1 MPSST
6 DSNSPVTWDVL
17 IIGAGLAGLSAAND
31 LQQAGLKVLVVDK
44 GRGLGGRL
52 AGRRIG
58 DATFDHGAQFMTA
71 RDSCFKASV
80 AEWIEAGVAEEWY
93 SSYPGHPN
101 GHPRYRGVPTMT
113 AVAKYLATDMNVL
126 RTTRVDSIRQGSVQD
141 VGQDN
146 QLWLAALDNG
156 DTISAKA
163 LLITSPVPQTIDLL
177 ASGNI
182 AVPADKQVRL
192 DRIDYEAC
200 IAVMAVL
207 DGPTAIPVPGAT
219 AFDEGPIGWIS
230 DNLQKGV
237 SKIPAVTI
245 HGSGDFSAEHYEN
258 DKMHSGQIL
267 IDAAAPYLGNAKVT
281 EYQVHGWRYSKPTVV
296 DSEACMLLSEST
308 DLPPLALAGDAFAG
322 PRFEGAVLSGW
333 AAAKS
338 LIAALS

>member
-1 MPSST
+1 MTSST
-6 DSNSPVTWDVL
+6 TFDVL

-31 LQQAGLKVLVVDK
+31 LQQAGLNVLVVDK

-71 RDSCFKASV
+71 RDSRFQASV
-80 AEWIEAGVAEEWY
+80 AEWIKAGVAEEWY

-113 AVAKYLATDMNVL
+113 AVAKYLATDIKVL
-126 RTTRVDSIRQGSVQD
+126 RTTRVDSIAQNST
-141 VGQDN
+141 QDN
-146 QLWLAALDNG
+146 KLWSAALDNG
-156 DTISAKA
+156 DRVSAKA

-177 ASGNI
+177 TSGNI
-182 AVPADKQVRL
+182 QIPADKQARL
-192 DRIDYEAC
+192 DLIDYEAC

-219 AFDEGPIGWIS
+219 AFDDGPIGWIS
-230 DNLQKGV
+230 DNLKKGV

-245 HGSGDFSAEHYEN
+245 HGSGAFSAEHFDS
-258 DKMHSGQIL
+258 DKMHTGQSL
-267 IDAAAPYLGNAKVT
+267 IDAAAAYLGDAKVT

-296 DSEACMLLSEST
+296 DPEASMLLSEAT

>member
-6 DSNSPVTWDVL
+6 DSNSPVIWDVL

-31 LQQAGLKVLVVDK
+31 LHQAGLNVLVVDK

-71 RDSCFKASV
+71 RDSRFKASV

-126 RTTRVDSIRQGSVQD
+126 RTTRVDSIARDSAQD
-141 VGQDN
+141 SN
-146 QLWLAALDNG
+146 LWSAALDNG
-156 DTISAKA
+156 DSISAKA

-177 ASGNI
+177 TSGNI
-182 AVPADKQVRL
+182 PVPADKQARL

-207 DGPTAIPVPGAT
+207 DGPTAIPAPGAT

-245 HGSGDFSAEHYEN
+245 HGSGGFSAEHYDD
-258 DKMHSGQIL
+258 DKILIGQKL

-281 EYQVHGWRYSKPTVV
+281 EYQVHGWRYSKPSVV
-296 DSEACMLLSEST
+296 DPEACMLLSEST

-338 LIAALS
+338 LIAALA

>member
-6 DSNSPVTWDVL
+6 DSNSPVIWDVL

-31 LQQAGLKVLVVDK
+31 LHQAGLNVLVVDK

-71 RDSCFKASV
+71 RDSRFKASV

-126 RTTRVDSIRQGSVQD
+126 RTTRVDSIT
-141 VGQDN
+141 QDN
-146 QLWLAALDNG
+146 QLWSAALDNG

-163 LLITSPVPQTIDLL
+163 LLITSPVPQTLDLL

-182 AVPADKQVRL
+182 PVPADKQARL

-207 DGPTAIPVPGAT
+207 DGPTAIPAPGAT

-245 HGSGDFSAEHYEN
+245 HGSGGFSAEHYDD
-258 DKMHSGQIL
+258 DKILIGQKL

-281 EYQVHGWRYSKPTVV
+281 EYQVHGWRYSKPSVV
-296 DSEACMLLSEST
+296 DPEACMLLSEST

-338 LIAALS
+338 LIAALA

>member
-31 LQQAGLKVLVVDK
+31 LHQAGLNVLVVDK

-71 RDSCFKASV
+71 RDSRFKASV

-126 RTTRVDSIRQGSVQD
+126 RTTRVDSIT
-141 VGQDN
+141 QDN
-146 QLWLAALDNG
+146 QLWSAALDNG

-163 LLITSPVPQTIDLL
+163 LLITSPVPQTLDLL

-182 AVPADKQVRL
+182 PVPADKQARL

-207 DGPTAIPVPGAT
+207 DGPTAIPAPGAT

-245 HGSGDFSAEHYEN
+245 HGSGGFSAEHYDD
-258 DKMHSGQIL
+258 DKMLIGQKL

-281 EYQVHGWRYSKPTVV
+281 EYQVHGWRYSKPSVV
-296 DSEACMLLSEST
+296 DPEACMLLSEST

-338 LIAALS
+338 LIAALA

>member
-1 MPSST
+1 MTSST
-6 DSNSPVTWDVL
+6 DSNSPVIWDVL

-31 LQQAGLKVLVVDK
+31 LHQAGLNVLVVDK

-71 RDSCFKASV
+71 RDSRFKASV
-80 AEWIEAGVAEEWY
+80 AEWIDAGVAEEWY

-126 RTTRVDSIRQGSVQD
+126 RTTRVDSIARDSAQD
-141 VGQDN
+141 SN
-146 QLWLAALDNG
+146 LWSAALDNG
-156 DTISAKA
+156 DSISAKA
-163 LLITSPVPQTIDLL
+163 LLITSPVPQTLDLL

-182 AVPADKQVRL
+182 PVPADKQARL

-207 DGPTAIPVPGAT
+207 DGPTAIPAPGAT

-245 HGSGDFSAEHYEN
+245 HGSGGFSAEHYDD
-258 DKMHSGQIL
+258 DKILIGQKL

-281 EYQVHGWRYSKPTVV
+281 EYQVHGWRYSKPSVV
-296 DSEACMLLSEST
+296 DPEACMLLSEST

-338 LIAALS
+338 LIAALA

>member
-1 MPSST
+1 
-6 DSNSPVTWDVL
+6 
-17 IIGAGLAGLSAAND
+17 
-31 LQQAGLKVLVVDK
+31 
-44 GRGLGGRL
+44 
-52 AGRRIG
+52 
-58 DATFDHGAQFMTA
+58 
-71 RDSCFKASV
+71 
-80 AEWIEAGVAEEWY
+80 
-93 SSYPGHPN
+93 
-101 GHPRYRGVPTMT
+101 MT

-126 RTTRVDSIRQGSVQD
+126 RTTRVDSIA
-141 VGQDN
+141 QDN
-146 QLWLAALDNG
+146 QLWSAALDNG
-156 DTISAKA
+156 DSISAKA

-182 AVPADKQVRL
+182 SVPADKQARL

-245 HGSGDFSAEHYEN
+245 HGSGDFSAERYED

-267 IDAAAPYLGNAKVT
+267 IDAAAPYLGDAKVT
-281 EYQVHGWRYSKPTVV
+281 EYQVHGWRYSKPSVV
-296 DSEACMLLSEST
+296 DPEACMLLSEST

-338 LIAALS
+338 LITALA

>member
-1 MPSST
+1 MTSST
-6 DSNSPVTWDVL
+6 DSNSPVIWDVL

-31 LQQAGLKVLVVDK
+31 LHQAGLNVLVVDK

-71 RDSCFKASV
+71 RDSRFKASV
-80 AEWIEAGVAEEWY
+80 AEWIDAGVAEEWY

-126 RTTRVDSIRQGSVQD
+126 RTTRVDSIT
-141 VGQDN
+141 QDN
-146 QLWLAALDNG
+146 QLWSAALDNG

-163 LLITSPVPQTIDLL
+163 LLITSPVPQTLDLL

-182 AVPADKQVRL
+182 PVPADKQARL

-207 DGPTAIPVPGAT
+207 DGPTAIPAPGAT

-245 HGSGDFSAEHYEN
+245 HGSGGFSAEHYDD
-258 DKMHSGQIL
+258 DKILIGQKL

-281 EYQVHGWRYSKPTVV
+281 EYQVHGWRYSKPSVV
-296 DSEACMLLSEST
+296 DPEACMLLSEST

-338 LIAALS
+338 LIAALA

>member
-1 MPSST
+1 MTSST
-6 DSNSPVTWDVL
+6 TFDVL

-31 LQQAGLKVLVVDK
+31 LQQAGLNVLVVDK

-71 RDSCFKASV
+71 RDSRFKASV
-80 AEWIEAGVAEEWY
+80 AEWIKAGVAEEWY

-113 AVAKYLATDMNVL
+113 AVAKYLATDINVM
-126 RTTRVDSIRQGSVQD
+126 RTTRVESIAQNST
-141 VGQDN
+141 QDN
-146 QLWLAALDNG
+146 KLWSAALDNG

-182 AVPADKQVRL
+182 SVPADKQARL

-200 IAVMAVL
+200 IAVMVVL
-207 DGPTAIPVPGAT
+207 DGPTAIPLPGAT
-219 AFDEGPIGWIS
+219 AFDDGPIGWIS

-245 HGSGDFSAEHYEN
+245 HGSGTFSAEHYEK
-258 DKMHSGQIL
+258 DKMQTGQTL
-267 IDAAAPYLGNAKVT
+267 IDAAAPYLGDAKVT

-296 DSEACMLLSEST
+296 DPEASMLLSEAT

-333 AAAKS
+333 AASKS

>member
-1 MPSST
+1 MT
-6 DSNSPVTWDVL
+6 SPTTFDVL

-31 LQQAGLKVLVVDK
+31 LHQAGLNVLVVDK

-71 RDSCFKASV
+71 RDTRFKASV

-113 AVAKYLATDMNVL
+113 AVAKYLATDMNVM
-126 RTTRVDSIRQGSVQD
+126 RTTRVDSIAQD
-141 VGQDN
+141 HQHWSAV
-146 QLWLAALDNG
+146 LDNG
-156 DTISAKA
+156 DSINAKA

-177 ASGNI
+177 ASGNVQI
-182 AVPADKQVRL
+182 PADKQARL

-207 DGPTAIPVPGAT
+207 DGPTAIAAPGAT
-219 AFDEGPIGWIS
+219 AFDQGPIGWIS

-245 HGSGDFSAEHYEN
+245 HGSGAFSAEHYNE
-258 DKMHSGQIL
+258 DKIQVGQTL
-267 IDAAAPYLGNAKVT
+267 IDAAAPYLGAAQVT

-296 DSEACMLLSEST
+296 DPEACMLLSEAT

-338 LIAALS
+338 LIAALA

>member
-1 MPSST
+1 MTSSI
-6 DSNSPVTWDVL
+6 DSNGPMIWDVL

-31 LQQAGLKVLVVDK
+31 LHQAGLKVLVVDK

-71 RDSCFKASV
+71 RDSRFKASV

-126 RTTRVDSIRQGSVQD
+126 RTTRVDSIRQGSA
-141 VGQDN
+141 QDN
-146 QLWLAALDNG
+146 QLWSAALDSGETVN
-156 DTISAKA
+156 AKA

-182 AVPADKQVRL
+182 PVPADKQARL

-207 DGPTAIPVPGAT
+207 DRPTTIPAPGAT
-219 AFDEGPIGWIS
+219 AFDQGPIGWIS

-245 HGSGDFSAEHYEN
+245 HGSGAFSADHYED
-258 DKMHSGQIL
+258 DKMQTGQIL
-267 IDAAAPYLGNAKVT
+267 IDAASPYLGDAKVT
-281 EYQVHGWRYSKPTVV
+281 EYQVHGWRYSKPSVV
-296 DSEACMLLSEST
+296 DPEACMLLSEST
-308 DLPPLALAGDAFAG
+308 SLPPLALAGDAFAG

-338 LIAALS
+338 LITALA